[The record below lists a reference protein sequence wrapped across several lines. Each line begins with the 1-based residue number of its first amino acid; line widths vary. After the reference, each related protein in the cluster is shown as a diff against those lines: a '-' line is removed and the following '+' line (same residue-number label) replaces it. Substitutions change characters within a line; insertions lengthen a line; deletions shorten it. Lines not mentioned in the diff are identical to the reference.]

1 MLHDE
6 CSRPP
11 CGFFP
16 GILDRLIGKL
26 SLCRYLQLIYFVNQ
40 NMQTY
45 IYTVT
50 LCIISENRMA
60 LSLLIHQSALSVTV
74 FKGALLFYL

>member
-11 CGFFP
+11 CGFFR

-26 SLCRYLQLIYFVNQ
+26 SLCRYLQLIYFENQ

-45 IYTVT
+45 IYSYVLHY
-50 LCIISENRMA
+50 LCELNGTFFADKPVGFVSY
-60 LSLLIHQSALSVTV
+60 S
-74 FKGALLFYL
+74 FYCFYQ